1 MNKISIIQNDH
12 NSGFQEMPHPP
23 LFWMGPYRL
32 RLLRLRDRI
41 VPWQVRH
48 FYYHHEAEAQV
59 GALLSIALL
68 FSHVLTLALQA
79 VAGVAGYPGLL
90 RSGILHG
97 GGLFA
102 SGLKSLA
109 RRVRVARGTL
119 LYREAQPANELM
131 VLVEGYGRL
140 YVEHEASRRLTV
152 GLVGPGDLFGE
163 EALLDEPERESSFE
177 AILNSQVDVVTRED
191 FMTFVTEHPAMLRS
205 ITEHLAQQLLAQ
217 QRHMIRLAF
226 EPVERRLSWI
236 LLQLATA
243 NGTIS
248 TTEPNVPIYHKEL
261 AAVLGVWRETITATL
276 NRWNNEGIIA
286 QRPGHVILKDLAR
299 LQQMA
304 EEP

>member
-1 MNKISIIQNDH
+1 MNKMSIIQNDDY
-12 NSGFQEMPHPP
+12 NGFQELRPPP
-23 LFWMGPYRL
+23 LFWLGPYRL
-32 RLLRLRDRI
+32 RLFRLRDRI

-59 GALLSIALL
+59 GVLLSIALL

-79 VAGVAGYPGLL
+79 VAGYSGLL
-90 RSGILHG
+90 RSGILYG

-102 SGLKSLA
+102 PGLKSLA
-109 RRVRVARGTL
+109 RRVPVTRGTL

-140 YVEHEASRRLTV
+140 CVEHEGSRRLTV

-191 FMTFVTEHPAMLRS
+191 FTTFVTEHPAMLRS

-236 LLQLATA
+236 LLQLAIA

-248 TTEPNVPIYHKEL
+248 TPEPNVPIYHKEL

-276 NRWNNEGIIA
+276 NRWNNEGVIA
-286 QRPGHVILKDLAR
+286 QRAGHVILKDLAR

>member
-12 NSGFQEMPHPP
+12 YSGFQEMPHPP
-23 LFWMGPYRL
+23 FFWLGPYCL
-32 RLLRLRDRI
+32 RLFRLRDRI

-48 FYYHHEAEAQV
+48 FYYHHEAQAQAGV
-59 GALLSIALL
+59 LLSITLL
-68 FSHVLTLALQA
+68 FSHLLTQALQT
-79 VAGVAGYPGLL
+79 VVSFVHYPGLL
-90 RSGILHG
+90 RCILLHG
-97 GGLFA
+97 GALFA
-102 SGLKSLA
+102 PGLKSLA
-109 RRVRVARGTL
+109 QRVRVARGTL

-140 YVEHEASRRLTV
+140 CVEHEGSRRLTV

-191 FMTFVTEHPAMLRS
+191 FTTFVTEHPAMLRS
-205 ITEHLAQQLLAQ
+205 VTEHLAQQLLAQ

-248 TTEPNVPIYHKEL
+248 TFEPNVPIYHKEL

-276 NRWNNEGIIA
+276 NRWSNEGTIT
-286 QRPGHVILKDLAR
+286 QRPGHVILKDLVR